1 MTRSIYLPYK
11 PIQAVRVNPFQ
22 RRFLEPFPAEASH
35 VDSEKNQSERSNDSS
50 IVLHQTAHVQDNT
63 PAKFNHKLAKRDRS
77 VFDPLFN
84 HGLSFL
90 DLLKIFFRNALI

>member
-11 PIQAVRVNPFQ
+11 PIQTVRVNPFQ
-22 RRFLEPFPAEASH
+22 RRFIEPFPAEASL

-63 PAKFNHKLAKRDRS
+63 VTGQIQS
-77 VFDPLFN
+77 
-84 HGLSFL
+84 
-90 DLLKIFFRNALI
+90 